1 MFAGRDTTAGLLGW
15 CLMRLALHPDVF
27 SSLRAAVLREIPA
40 AEQPTFSQLKGC
52 RPLQHFLQ
60 EVLRLHSTVPFNNR
74 VAIRDT
80 TLPVGGGPDQSSP
93 IAVRKGQ
100 VVTFS
105 VYAMHRRADLWGEDA
120 LEFRPSRFEER
131 VPAWQWLPF
140 LGGPRVC
147 LGQQFALT
155 EAGFLLVRLL
165 REFDQVQPVDEVEM
179 KKMRKGLGLTMCKSE
194 LPVCSL
200 EAVGGRPGVVC

>member
-1 MFAGRDTTAGLLGW
+1 
-15 CLMRLALHPDVF
+15 
-27 SSLRAAVLREIPA
+27 
-40 AEQPTFSQLKGC
+40 
-52 RPLQHFLQ
+52 
-60 EVLRLHSTVPFNNR
+60 
-74 VAIRDT
+74 
-80 TLPVGGGPDQSSP
+80 
-93 IAVRKGQ
+93 
-100 VVTFS
+100 
-105 VYAMHRRADLWGEDA
+105 MHRRADLWGEDA

-194 LPVCSL
+194 LPVCFL